1 MDRDD
6 DKADLGDSNYDEFSG
21 YSGPVAT
28 VAENDSVSEGFCTDH
43 LNKKNLHVVTS
54 DVLGNHLENGH
65 TLEKSVSSL
74 QTNSHNCSPQLLKVP
89 KPCFCLDFGREVRVQ
104 QLFFKSNM
112 RDSNGVCMPNA

>member
-43 LNKKNLHVVTS
+43 LNNNNLHVVTS

-65 TLEKSVSSL
+65 TFNICKFSPD
-74 QTNSHNCSPQLLKVP
+74 NSHDRSPQLLKVP

-104 QLFFKSNM
+104 QLFFKSNLF
-112 RDSNGVCMPNA
+112 DSNGVSMPNA